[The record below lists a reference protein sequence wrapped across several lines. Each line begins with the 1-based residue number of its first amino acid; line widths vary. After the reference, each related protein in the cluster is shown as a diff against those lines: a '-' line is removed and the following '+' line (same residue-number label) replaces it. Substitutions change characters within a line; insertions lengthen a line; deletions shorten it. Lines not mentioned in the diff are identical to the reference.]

1 LSDHRRGDSVREAI
15 AGFNEEYM
23 AIEPIGSVG
32 GVALPVIPAE
42 FGHLADGSAAQLALA
57 QALAKE
63 SQTIEQRANDGDPI
77 ALAQLAEDEKR
88 LIPIDSQ
95 QLLPPP
101 LEHPTGAHEPG
112 KGILIDIYD

>member
-1 LSDHRRGDSVREAI
+1 
-15 AGFNEEYM
+15 M
-23 AIEPIGSVG
+23 AIQSISNVG
-32 GVALPVIPAE
+32 GVAVPLVAAE

-57 QALAKE
+57 QALSKE
-63 SQTIEQRANDGDPI
+63 SETVEQLASDGDPI

-101 LEHPTGAHEPG
+101 LEHPTGAHESG